1 MQKTLIRF
9 IVNLCSLIIV
19 RTEESSLTHDV
30 NSDYD
35 SSVFACQEIARVK
48 KDNEMLLRPVQNKQE
63 GGMSI
68 KGKSRKCIAMA
79 RKWPRLEKFS
89 DNFVRRKI

>member
-9 IVNLCSLIIV
+9 IVNSCSLIIV
-19 RTEESSLTHDV
+19 RTEESCLSHDV
-30 NSDYD
+30 NCDYD
-35 SSVFACQEIARVK
+35 SCVFACQEIARVK

-68 KGKSRKCIAMA
+68 KGKSRNALQ
-79 RKWPRLEKFS
+79 WPKNGRDLRSFQ
-89 DNFVRRKI
+89 ITL